1 MKMNLKEFLAELK
14 AFPAIK
20 AKKNTEPILKEL
32 ETKGFKSPHVILF
45 KGEDCASIE
54 FDNESDY
61 EIVFHADSITEK
73 FIEVNPYMAGYS
85 LVMVNVNDIYA
96 TAGNPLAMVLILA
109 YEDNQ
114 KKIGD
119 ELVRGIIDGSKKFR
133 VPIVGGHTHPND
145 TRNIASAGI
154 VGRVRREHRISS
166 SGARAGDI
174 IVTAIDT
181 KGHVGQKYTFG
192 WDCTSMKSSEEVLRQ
207 RQAIYEIGKTGF
219 ATACKDIS
227 NAGLLGTL
235 GMLFEASKVGATI
248 DLKKIDDSK
257 PELVPLDHWVRIFIS
272 TGFIIT
278 IKPQHISAAV
288 ELLESY
294 DLTTAVIGEID
305 ETKEYKITY
314 NSETSV
320 FFDFKKESILGSTT
334 LP

>member
-1 MKMNLKEFLAELK
+1 MIMKLNFNKFVSDLKE
-14 AFPAIK
+14 FPAIK

-32 ETKGFKSPHVILF
+32 EIKGFKSPHVILF

-54 FDNESDY
+54 FDTKSDY
-61 EIVFHADSITEK
+61 EAVFHADSITEK

-96 TAGNPLAMVLILA
+96 TAGTPLAMVLILA
-109 YEDNQ
+109 YENNQ

-119 ELVRGIIDGSKKFR
+119 ELIRGIIDGSKKFR

-154 VGRVRREHRISS
+154 IGKVKREHRISS

-174 IVTAIDT
+174 VLTAIDT
-181 KGHVGQKYTFG
+181 KGHVGQQYTFG
-192 WDCTSMKSSEEVLRQ
+192 WDCTSMKTSEEVLRH
-207 RQAIYEIGKTGF
+207 RQAICEIGKTGF

-235 GMLFEASKVGATI
+235 GMLFEASKVGAVI
-248 DLKKIDDSK
+248 DLKQIEESK
-257 PELVPLDHWVRIFIS
+257 PEPVPLDHWVRIFIS
-272 TGFIIT
+272 TGFILT
-278 IKPQHISAAV
+278 IKPHHISAAV

-305 ETKEYKITY
+305 ETQKYKITY
-314 NSETSV
+314 DSKTAI
-320 FFDFKKESILGSTT
+320 FFDFKKESILG
-334 LP
+334 

>member
-1 MKMNLKEFLAELK
+1 MKLNFNKFLSNLKE
-14 AFPAIK
+14 FPAIK

-32 ETKGFKSPHVILF
+32 EIKGFKSPHVILF

-54 FDNESDY
+54 LDTESDY

-96 TAGNPLAMVLILA
+96 TAGTPLAMVLILA
-109 YEDNQ
+109 YENNQ

-154 VGRVRREHRISS
+154 IGKVKREYRISS
-166 SGARAGDI
+166 SGARAGDTVI
-174 IVTAIDT
+174 TAIDT
-181 KGHVGQKYTFG
+181 KGQVGQRYTFG
-192 WDCTSMKSSEEVLRQ
+192 WDCTSMKTSEEVLRH
-207 RQAIYEIGKTGF
+207 RQAICEIGKAGF

-235 GMLFEASKVGATI
+235 GMLFEASKVGAVI
-248 DLKKIDDSK
+248 DLKQVEESK
-257 PELVPLDHWVRIFIS
+257 PEPVPLSHWVRIFIS
-272 TGFIIT
+272 TGFILT
-278 IKPQHISAAV
+278 IKPQHISVAI
-288 ELLESY
+288 ELLESH

-314 NSETSV
+314 NSETIV
-320 FFDFKKESILGSTT
+320 FFDFNKESILG
-334 LP
+334 